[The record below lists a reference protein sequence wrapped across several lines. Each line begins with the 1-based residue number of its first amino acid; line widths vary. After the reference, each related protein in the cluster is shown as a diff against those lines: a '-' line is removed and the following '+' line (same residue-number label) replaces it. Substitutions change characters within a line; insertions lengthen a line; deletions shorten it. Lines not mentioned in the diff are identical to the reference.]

1 MYGVCVLE
9 KTRTFTIGKAAEELG
24 VSSAWLRFGERLG
37 ALPVAR
43 RARNGWRYY
52 TPEDLERL
60 RRLGVGQGK
69 RCLEG
74 DNE

>member
-1 MYGVCVLE
+1 MCVLE
-9 KTRTFTIGKAAEELG
+9 KTRTFTIGKAADELG
-24 VSSAWLRFGERLG
+24 VTSAWLRFGERLG

-43 RARNGWRYY
+43 RAGNGWRYY
-52 TPEDLERL
+52 TREDLERL

-69 RCLEG
+69 RCREG

>member
-1 MYGVCVLE
+1 VRVLE
-9 KTRTFTIGKAAEELG
+9 KTRTFTIGKAADELG
-24 VSSAWLRFGERLG
+24 VTSAWLRFGERLG

-69 RCLEG
+69 RCCEG

>member
-1 MYGVCVLE
+1 MCVLE
-9 KTRTFTIGKAAEELG
+9 ETRIFTIGKAADQLG
-24 VSSAWLRFGERLG
+24 VTSAWLRFGERLG

-43 RARNGWRYY
+43 RATNGWRYY

-69 RCLEG
+69 RHLCR

>member
-1 MYGVCVLE
+1 MVE
-9 KTRTFTIGKAAEELG
+9 KTHTFTNGKAADELG
-24 VSSAWLRFGERLG
+24 VTSAWLRFGERLG

-43 RARNGWRYY
+43 RATNGWRYY

-69 RCLEG
+69 RHLCR

>member
-1 MYGVCVLE
+1 VRVVE
-9 KTRTFTIGKAAEELG
+9 KTRTFTISEAADELG
-24 VSSAWLRFGERLG
+24 ITSAWLRFGERLG

-69 RCLEG
+69 RHLCR